1 MAEAYIAHPF
11 IEKTVLLNNVLNETE
26 ELIKIFVT
34 SIKSSGKDD
43 ASAPRTRWHQP
54 QADAEQLPYSMFSV
68 RCWMLD
74 LKKTT
79 RPIQLDLISSLKF
92 LPPPCRPSDADS
104 PK

>member
-11 IEKTVLLNNVLNETE
+11 IEKTELLNNVLNETE

-43 ASAPRTRWHQP
+43 ASAGINPRRTLSGSHIRC
-54 QADAEQLPYSMFSV
+54 SMFSV

-74 LKKTT
+74 L
-79 RPIQLDLISSLKF
+79 
-92 LPPPCRPSDADS
+92 
-104 PK
+104 